1 MPLLEPV
8 VLLDV
13 VQVVPPDDA
22 RLVHLQLGDD
32 TGQDPAADGHLA
44 DEGALLVDVVAHLG
58 LGGDLAAQAG
68 VAAEAG
74 LARLQASLLVEED
87 RGLLLESSLVLIS
100 HGGGCFWNKT
110 AFVSIL
116 VSIDEKGV
124 STCTVDVV

>member
-1 MPLLEPV
+1 MFLFY
-8 VLLDV
+8 
-13 VQVVPPDDA
+13 
-22 RLVHLQLGDD
+22 
-32 TGQDPAADGHLA
+32 LA
-44 DEGALLVDVVAHLG
+44 SEGTLLVNVVSIFG
-58 LGGDLAAQAG
+58 LIGDLEAEAG
-68 VAAEAG
+68 VAEKPG
-74 LARLQASLLVEED
+74 LGWLQASLLVEED